1 MRKHPLPAEA
11 VFGFEHWLEIWHKG
25 RSMNFGPAVRD
36 VLESFEASPDQRF
49 FARCADHPDLHTAAL
64 LWFLLGGIQEWK
76 QAGGDLSLV
85 DPGARWLVDLFPDER
100 EDWEDPLEVLF
111 AFLYKRL
118 RATGARKSRPLPA
131 GLEELGDVGELFH
144 DQSAIAT
151 STEDNVLSQA
161 ARKVAVWNA
170 EPRLETLL
178 SGDSRAW
185 PRVASD
191 ISGLRTRG
199 LMEQNG
205 FTPTAAGLQSV
216 KIDGTDDG
224 FTVPSWTPAGSYEPP
239 RILSGI

>member
-1 MRKHPLPAEA
+1 
-11 VFGFEHWLEIWHKG
+11 
-25 RSMNFGPAVRD
+25 
-36 VLESFEASPDQRF
+36 
-49 FARCADHPDLHTAAL
+49 
-64 LWFLLGGIQEWK
+64 
-76 QAGGDLSLV
+76 
-85 DPGARWLVDLFPDER
+85 
-100 EDWEDPLEVLF
+100 VLF